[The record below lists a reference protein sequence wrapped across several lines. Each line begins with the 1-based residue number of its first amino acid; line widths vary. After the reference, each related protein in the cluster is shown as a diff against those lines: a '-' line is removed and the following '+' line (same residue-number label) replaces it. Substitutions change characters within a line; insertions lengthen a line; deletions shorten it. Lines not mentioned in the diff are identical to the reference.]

1 MIRIRSIE
9 LSNVKNVANGAIS
22 FKDSPFGSSV
32 MGIYG
37 QNGSGKTAVVESLAR
52 VQDLMCGFPLDRE
65 SVDLI
70 GPSAECAKISIE
82 VEVTEGS
89 PSSLGFVGGL
99 GDTVAA
105 GKPFT
110 VCYSF
115 SFDRL
120 DDRPRLL
127 SEDLS
132 VRAEGL
138 VKRRLAAYDAADT
151 EDGQNLKPVNR
162 WRALRNLAGREA
174 DLDLTVARRSPDL
187 QGSSKLFSN
196 AMVTFAVAARK
207 SYLDRL
213 GNDSLSEA
221 ARTAYESVL
230 VPLMDSTTLLNR
242 FADDKMRVCDTRRNA
257 ALAFNIFLL
266 ASPGSST
273 GGWSPEEAGKVPV
286 IRDVSLPIDQTTVL
300 PSEVCDSVRKTVET
314 INCALG
320 AIVPGLS
327 IQVNTL
333 HGETMEDGTPG
344 ERVELLS
351 CRQGVRVP
359 FRTESEGIKKIASM
373 LGWLINVFNDDS
385 ACLVVDEIDSGVFE
399 FLLGELLEV
408 VTEQGKGQLIFTAHN
423 LRALECL
430 PVGCLVFSTSNP
442 NNRYIGFR
450 GMAPSNN
457 LRNQYLRAINLGGQK
472 EQLYEP
478 TRTSAI
484 GSALLEAGSPQALD
498 FDSLLSSM
506 GGE

>member
-1 MIRIRSIE
+1 
-9 LSNVKNVANGAIS
+9 
-22 FKDSPFGSSV
+22 
-32 MGIYG
+32 
-37 QNGSGKTAVVESLAR
+37 
-52 VQDLMCGFPLDRE
+52 
-65 SVDLI
+65 
-70 GPSAECAKISIE
+70 
-82 VEVTEGS
+82 
-89 PSSLGFVGGL
+89 
-99 GDTVAA
+99 
-105 GKPFT
+105 
-110 VCYSF
+110 
-115 SFDRL
+115 
-120 DDRPRLL
+120 
-127 SEDLS
+127 
-132 VRAEGL
+132 
-138 VKRRLAAYDAADT
+138 
-151 EDGQNLKPVNR
+151 
-162 WRALRNLAGREA
+162 
-174 DLDLTVARRSPDL
+174 
-187 QGSSKLFSN
+187 
-196 AMVTFAVAARK
+196 
-207 SYLDRL
+207 
-213 GNDSLSEA
+213 
-221 ARTAYESVL
+221 
-230 VPLMDSTTLLNR
+230 
-242 FADDKMRVCDTRRNA
+242 MRVCDTRRSA

-273 GGWSPEEAGKVPV
+273 GGWSPEEAGKAPV